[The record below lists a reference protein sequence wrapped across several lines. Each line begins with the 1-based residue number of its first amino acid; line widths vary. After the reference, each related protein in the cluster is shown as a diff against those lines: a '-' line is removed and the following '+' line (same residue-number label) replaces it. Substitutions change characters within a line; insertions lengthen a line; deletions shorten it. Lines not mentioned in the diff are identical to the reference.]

1 MDKDNII
8 CVSACVKYRS
18 NLSAADEIVFI
29 LALDDWDIWYGDD
42 MIRNAYQASTS

>member
-29 LALDDWDIWYGDD
+29 LALDDWVLHLVRRWYD
-42 MIRNAYQASTS
+42 